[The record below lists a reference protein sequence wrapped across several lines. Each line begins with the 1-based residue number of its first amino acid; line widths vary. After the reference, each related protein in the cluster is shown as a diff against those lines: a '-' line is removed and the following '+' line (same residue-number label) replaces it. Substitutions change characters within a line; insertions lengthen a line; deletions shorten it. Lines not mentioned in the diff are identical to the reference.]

1 MMNEQIKSVPTLATL
16 RAHRAQIIAISQ
28 KYGAFNV
35 RVFGSVA
42 RGDANAGSDI
52 DLLVNFQ
59 PGFTLLKLSGL
70 VRSLRELLN
79 YPVEVASADH
89 LRDEMRD
96 AILQDAKPL

>member
-1 MMNEQIKSVPTLATL
+1 MMNEQIKSVSTLATL